1 MSFEERAGF
10 HGWDGFRTNP
20 SYTTDTQWNRHH
32 FSSLSGHRFP
42 AGASQHPPK
51 VVTSSYR
58 QAGGNQGNYG
68 VHLEFELAMQ
78 KKPSLKFPSILRMLA
93 VLAAAAPFSHGALLV
108 HEGFAG
114 YGTGELNGKA
124 ASTESTGL
132 SGSWNGSSY
141 GNRHQ
146 LTESGLT
153 FSGLATNGGA
163 LTTGNDV
170 RLSGIA
176 MDHAGVATG
185 GTLYSS
191 YLVNLSGA
199 TNSGSGLLTRV
210 NGTSTTQA
218 SGYFNAFA
226 DGRAST
232 QPAVSYDTTFD
243 PANHTAGSSVI
254 PTGQTFIIISSFTN
268 VGSSSGG
275 TASLYVLS
283 QAQFL
288 NLRTIGLE
296 NLATLTAGQG
306 TTEAWATA
314 SASSATFNGS
324 FDSGDFL
331 HILSLSSSST
341 IDEIRYG
348 TSLEAVLPVPEP
360 SGMAVAGIAILGM
373 IGRRKRKMA

>member
-1 MSFEERAGF
+1 MYE
-10 HGWDGFRTNP
+10 
-20 SYTTDTQWNRHH
+20 
-32 FSSLSGHRFP
+32 
-42 AGASQHPPK
+42 
-51 VVTSSYR
+51 
-58 QAGGNQGNYG
+58 
-68 VHLEFELAMQ
+68 
-78 KKPSLKFPSILRMLA
+78 KPSPIASTFRMLA
-93 VLAAAAPFSHGALLV
+93 VVSVSAPLSQGALLV
-108 HEGFAG
+108 YEGFTG
-114 YGTGELNGKA
+114 YGTGELNGQ
-124 ASTESTGL
+124 ASSTASIGL
-132 SGSWNGSSY
+132 SGNWDGSSY
-141 GNRHQ
+141 TNRHQ
-146 LTESGLT
+146 MTASGLT
-153 FSGLATNGGA
+153 FSGLATGGGA

-191 YLVNLSGA
+191 YLVSLSGA

-314 SASSATFNGS
+314 SASSTTFNGS
-324 FDSGDFL
+324 FDSADFL

-348 TSLEAVLPVPEP
+348 TTLEAVLPVPEP
-360 SGMAVAGIAILGM
+360 SALVLTGLAFTGFAI
-373 IGRRKRKMA
+373 RRKRSRH